1 MSIVSILGPLPQQ
14 PKATFMVVKLSAQ
27 TSSEIDLNFIVA
39 NYKNLEQ
46 NYLDD
51 TKRVNMAAFLN
62 LLGDEPTA
70 TFLIIKLSNQL
81 YPEIQPEFVEQHYRE
96 LKRKWCVVNNEGIL
110 SDLIW
115 NKAYMHPLIKQG
127 WLDFKKHSNLPE
139 NVEVKI
145 GYYKPN
151 VFKVISYRSITAA
164 TDIKKFHSRN
174 IDPAESI
181 FFDVPLTNEF
191 TNFLDQSSINYVLLC
206 GDNGLMEYVSPV
218 QIEDTRKTS
227 LGNPWE
233 KFCQT
238 QFFEPG
244 NKIRFKFSLINSTG
258 KCQVFK
264 IPN

>member
-1 MSIVSILGPLPQQ
+1 MLFTNKPD
-14 PKATFMVVKLSAQ
+14 KL
-27 TSSEIDLNFIVA
+27 F
-39 NYKNLEQ
+39 
-46 NYLDD
+46 
-51 TKRVNMAAFLN
+51 FL
-62 LLGDEPTA
+62 L
-70 TFLIIKLSNQL
+70 FQL

-127 WLDFKKHSNLPE
+127 WLDFKKNSNLPE

-181 FFDVPLTNEF
+181 FFDVVLDNEIIHSHRLVSILSLIYYNLNNIKIVYLNTITNFVYNLISTLQPLTTEF
-191 TNFLDQSSINYVLLC
+191 NNFLGQSSINYVLLC